1 MSEERFDRLETLIG
15 QIAQG
20 QNAMR
25 EDFHRLEDRIGG
37 IEGRIGGIE
46 DRIGGIEDR
55 IGGIEDRIGGI
66 DGRVGGLE
74 SRFNQLAQNQDAL
87 REDIVELRHR
97 IDSVEGTVR
106 IAIADGFRNHD
117 SYLDDLNIDLAA
129 NERQIRRLNRRVAR
143 LEGA

>member
-1 MSEERFDRLETLIG
+1 MSEERFDRLEALLG
-15 QIAQG
+15 QIAG
-20 QNAMR
+20 
-25 EDFHRLEDRIGG
+25 RIGG
-37 IEGRIGGIE
+37 LDERIGGIE
-46 DRIGGIEDR
+46 DRIRGVED
-55 IGGIEDRIGGI
+55 
-66 DGRVGGLE
+66 RVGGLE
-74 SRFNQLAQNQDAL
+74 GRFNQLAQNQNSL

-129 NERQIRRLNRRVAR
+129 NERQTRRLNRRVAR